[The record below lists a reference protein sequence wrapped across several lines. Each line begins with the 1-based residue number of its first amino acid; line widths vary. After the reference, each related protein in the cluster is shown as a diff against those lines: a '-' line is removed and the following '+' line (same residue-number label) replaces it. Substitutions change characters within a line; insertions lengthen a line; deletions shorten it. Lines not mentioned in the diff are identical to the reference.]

1 MSIWVLLEQVLI
13 IFLNIGVGYGAAK
26 IKLIDQQGSGL
37 LSNLVMTVTL
47 PCTLLASANVDTQP
61 GTVGRMLLGFALL
74 LALYLVCSW
83 ICLALAK
90 ALHLTPGQKAV
101 FVALAVLPNSAFIG
115 IPLATAILGAGTGA
129 IYSASGILAYNL
141 FFFTYVVHLFDP
153 DSRFSI
159 RSLITPTNVTTVLMA
174 IMLVTGLRLPGSL
187 QSFCSA
193 MGSCTTP
200 LALMIVGVMLA
211 GSDLKVLIRN
221 RFLYGITL
229 LRCVL
234 FPLAFIGVL
243 YLLPVDRTMAMG
255 ISILAAC
262 PAGSLG
268 AVLARQR
275 NVEPELASQAVAH
288 STFFILITIPILL
301 SLAGA
306 LFLE

>member
-13 IFLNIGVGYGAAK
+13 IFLDIAVGFGAAK
-26 IKLIDQQGSGL
+26 IGIIDSRGSGM
-37 LSNLVMTVTL
+37 LSNLVMMVTL
-47 PCTLLASANVDTQP
+47 PCTLLASANIDAAP
-61 GTVGRMLLGFALL
+61 GTVGHMLLGFALL
-74 LALYLVCSW
+74 LILYIVCTVLCLLV
-83 ICLALAK
+83 ARG
-90 ALHLTPGQKAV
+90 LHLTAGQRAV
-101 FVALAVLPNSAFIG
+101 FVAVAVLPNSAFIG

-129 IYSASGILAYNL
+129 VYAASGILAYNL
-141 FFFTYVVHLFDP
+141 FFFTYVTHLFDP

-159 RSLITPTNVTTVLMA
+159 RSLITPTNVTTVIMALM
-174 IMLVTGLRLPGSL
+174 LLTGLRLPASL
-187 QSFCSA
+187 NSFVTA
-193 MGSCTTP
+193 MGNCTTP

-211 GSDLKVLIRN
+211 GSDLRALVRN
-221 RFLYGITL
+221 RFLYLVTL

-234 FPLAFIGVL
+234 FPLAFIGAL

-255 ISILAAC
+255 IAILAAC

-288 STFFILITIPILL
+288 STLFILITIPVLL
-301 SLAGA
+301 SLAGG

>member
-129 IYSASGILAYNL
+129 IYSASRILAYNL